1 MYRIHMGI
9 GMVLLLLNCL
19 MCQSDTIEANQIW
32 VDHKRV
38 IQHIAERHA
47 EELKA
52 DKWVNEQFQAMTNDE
67 RLGQLFMYAA
77 YPKNGSADEL
87 RVIKAIQ
94 DYKLGGLI
102 FFQGAPT
109 QIARL
114 SNLYQSKSRIPLMVA
129 MDAEW
134 GIGMRVDSVGS
145 YPRQLLLG
153 AIQNDTLLYDMGRE
167 VASQCRRIGVHINFA
182 PVTDVNNN
190 PANPVIGNRSFGESR
205 ENVSAKAFQYMKGM
219 QDHGVMACAKHFP
232 GHGDTDVDSHHDLPV
247 VNHSIERLDSI
258 ELYPFKK
265 LIRQGI
271 QSVMIAHLHI
281 PAIDSTENLPITLSK
296 KGIQQLLKDS
306 LGYEGLVF
314 TDAMSMKGLTKY
326 WEAGRAAAQ
335 SLIAGTDVL
344 LMPPDIPK
352 AIKEIKLSIERNE
365 LSWAEIHQRCKKI
378 LRAKYNLNLHKYK
391 EVSTANVV
399 SDVNT
404 YSSQTLHRNLVAN
417 AITLVQDTA
426 NYLPID
432 GVRSSKI
439 ATLSIGSGRQTAFQS
454 ELRLYGIKKHYY
466 TSTSISESNYKRLM
480 SLLQRQKTVIITL
493 DRLGRLPGNAFNL
506 PARTR
511 SFIHDLATQT
521 RVVLVVFGSPYAL
534 RYFDNLPIIVCAY
547 NNKSMTKRL
556 TAQAIMGGISM
567 KGRLPVS
574 ASPKLVYG
582 MGEDTQ
588 STCLPY
594 VIKAEHV
601 GLHTKKLKV
610 IDQIANE
617 AVTTRATP
625 GCQVMVVK
633 EGQIAYHKAYGY
645 HTYSRQRKVRLD
657 DIYDVASVT
666 KIAATT
672 IAIMKLH
679 EERMLDID
687 KPLSDY
693 IPELK
698 GTNKEGL
705 RIKSIMAHQAGLKP
719 WIPFY
724 TRTLDENKKP
734 MPRYYKSTKTGDYN
748 VRIKENMY
756 FDRKATDSI
765 IWQRI
770 YNVPQLGSR
779 NYRYSD
785 LGFYL
790 FTKLI
795 KNVSG
800 KTLDTYV
807 QEQFYEP
814 MGLEYTTFKPLTKGI
829 SRSRI
834 IPTEEDDYFRYGR
847 VHGEVHDMGAA
858 MIDGISGHAGLF
870 TTARDLGA
878 ILQMLINGGT
888 YKGRRYLEEATVKL
902 FNTKYSDS
910 SRRKIGFDGKETSDK
925 VNHSVNVAYQ
935 ASDNTFGHLGFTGIG
950 AWADPDSKLIYIF
963 FSNRTY
969 PDGENNKLISK
980 GIRSRIHEA
989 IYDAYLPK

>member
-1 MYRIHMGI
+1 
-9 GMVLLLLNCL
+9 MVLLLLNCL

-182 PVTDVNNN
+182 PVADVNNN

-925 VNHSVNVAYQ
+925 ADHSVNVAYQ

>member
-1 MYRIHMGI
+1 
-9 GMVLLLLNCL
+9 MVLLLLNCL

-182 PVTDVNNN
+182 PVADVNNN

-770 YNVPQLGSR
+770 YNVPQLGSK

-925 VNHSVNVAYQ
+925 ADHSVNVAYQ
-935 ASDNTFGHLGFTGIG
+935 TSDNTFGHLGFTGIG

>member
-1 MYRIHMGI
+1 MA
-9 GMVLLLLNCL
+9 LLLLNCL
-19 MCQSDTIEANQIW
+19 MCQSDTIDANQIW

-182 PVTDVNNN
+182 PVADVNNN

-493 DRLGRLPGNAFNL
+493 DRLGRLPENAFNL

-617 AVTTRATP
+617 AITTRATP

-672 IAIMKLH
+672 MAIMKLH

-770 YNVPQLGSR
+770 YNVPQLGSK

-925 VNHSVNVAYQ
+925 ANHSVNVAYQ

>member
-1 MYRIHMGI
+1 
-9 GMVLLLLNCL
+9 MVLLLLNCL

-182 PVTDVNNN
+182 PVADVNNN

-556 TAQAIMGGISM
+556 TAQAVMGGISM

-925 VNHSVNVAYQ
+925 ADHSVNVAYQ

>member
-1 MYRIHMGI
+1 
-9 GMVLLLLNCL
+9 MVLLLLNCL
-19 MCQSDTIEANQIW
+19 MCQSDTIDANQIW

-925 VNHSVNVAYQ
+925 ANHSVNVAYQ